1 MSARARS
8 ALVWAA
14 VVTVLGLVFVA
25 YLRPEMM
32 VRVADFVWSC
42 F

>member
-1 MSARARS
+1 MRMKAAIAWTGALAVL
-8 ALVWAA
+8 ALVFFAN
-14 VVTVLGLVFVA
+14 T
-25 YLRPEMM
+25 RPEMM

>member
-1 MSARARS
+1 VL
-8 ALVWAA
+8 ALV
-14 VVTVLGLVFVA
+14 FFA
-25 YLRPEMM
+25 YTRPEMM

>member
-1 MSARARS
+1 MRIKAALAWTGVLAVL
-8 ALVWAA
+8 ALV
-14 VVTVLGLVFVA
+14 FFA
-25 YLRPEMM
+25 YTRPEMM

>member
-1 MSARARS
+1 MKMKAALAWTGALTVL
-8 ALVWAA
+8 ALV
-14 VVTVLGLVFVA
+14 FFA
-25 YLRPEMM
+25 YTRPEMM